1 MLINHGHPSSEP
13 ALLCCA
19 LQARS
24 EASNVPHLARVGHGV
39 DLASDGVELQLQ
51 LKKVNGDSVAGMSF
65 DEAVRLPP

>member
-1 MLINHGHPSSEP
+1 M
-13 ALLCCA
+13 
-19 LQARS
+19 
-24 EASNVPHLARVGHGV
+24 PHLARVGHGV